1 VACQAARK
9 ARNAKEAGE
18 GGDKQG
24 KGAADNAKQWREQ
37 QLGKKLKAKQQQQL
51 QQGQKQQQQQ
61 DSAQKRCALDI
72 CQHSAAR
79 VQLHLL

>member
-1 VACQAARK
+1 VLRLNCQAARK

-18 GGDKQG
+18 AGDKQG
-24 KGAADNAKQWREQ
+24 GADNAKQWREQ

-72 CQHSAAR
+72 CQHSAA
-79 VQLHLL
+79 